1 MSLTESS
8 STGQSRRKIKDMIA
22 VNFGNALEWYDWN
35 IYTIFA
41 VVFASQIFKAGNPT
55 SALLST
61 LAVFAVGFIARPVG
75 GFIFGAVADKLGRKR
90 SLFIAMMVTAAGS
103 LIIAVTPTYAAAGIL
118 APIVLTVA
126 RLLQGLAHGG
136 EMGTSVTYLVE
147 RAPDNRRG
155 FFGATSW
162 ISVVIGTILAT
173 LVGLGINAFLT
184 PDQVASWG
192 WRLAFA
198 LGGLLGLYALVLRR
212 SIEESEHYAAT
223 KEIRKVTRPSTGK
236 GDVPESSKL
245 SILRGLWIIFVVS
258 ASGSLMF
265 YTWLIYLPTHAQQV
279 HQLPPTQTLSASLI
293 AQVIFMAAIFEAG
306 VLGDRIGRKPM
317 VIVFSLLFVILPYP
331 LFGILGSSF
340 FSFLAVQTVALLG
353 VAVLFGVNGDL
364 WSEVLPTEVR
374 AKGVATVLSLATA
387 IFGGTA
393 PYVITWLSANG
404 LPNVFP
410 GYLMA
415 MAALTGV
422 TTIFMKET
430 KGVSLSKVTE
440 ATGRAQ

>member
-1 MSLTESS
+1 MSFTASG
-8 STGQSRRKIKDMIA
+8 STRHSRRKIKDMIA

-61 LAVFAVGFIARPVG
+61 LAVFAVGFIARPIG
-75 GFIFGAVADKLGRKR
+75 GFIFGAVADKVGRKR
-90 SLFIAMMVTAAGS
+90 SLFIAMVVTAVGS

-173 LVGLGINAFLT
+173 LVGLGINTFLS
-184 PDQVASWG
+184 PDQVATWG
-192 WRLAFA
+192 WRMAFA
-198 LGGLLGLYALVLRR
+198 LGGILGLYALVLRR
-212 SIEESEHYAAT
+212 TIEESEHYTAT
-223 KEIRKVTRPSTGK
+223 QEINEVTQSPAGQ
-236 GDVPESSKL
+236 GDASESSAS
-245 SILRGLWIIFVVS
+245 SIMRGLWIIFVVS

-293 AQVIFMAAIFEAG
+293 AQVIFMAAIFGAG
-306 VLGDRIGRKPM
+306 MLGDRVGRKPM

-340 FSFLAVQTVALLG
+340 VSFLAVQTVALLG
-353 VAVLFGVNGDL
+353 VAVLFGVNGAL

-393 PYVITWLSANG
+393 PYVITWLNANN

-410 GYLMA
+410 GYLMV
-415 MAALTGV
+415 MAALTGI
-422 TTIFMKET
+422 TALFMKET
-430 KGVSLSKVTE
+430 KGISLS
-440 ATGRAQ
+440 R

>member
-61 LAVFAVGFIARPVG
+61 LAVFAVGFIARPIG

-258 ASGSLMF
+258 A
-265 YTWLIYLPTHAQQV
+265 
-279 HQLPPTQTLSASLI
+279 
-293 AQVIFMAAIFEAG
+293 
-306 VLGDRIGRKPM
+306 
-317 VIVFSLLFVILPYP
+317 
-331 LFGILGSSF
+331 
-340 FSFLAVQTVALLG
+340 
-353 VAVLFGVNGDL
+353 
-364 WSEVLPTEVR
+364 
-374 AKGVATVLSLATA
+374 
-387 IFGGTA
+387 
-393 PYVITWLSANG
+393 
-404 LPNVFP
+404 
-410 GYLMA
+410 
-415 MAALTGV
+415 
-422 TTIFMKET
+422 
-430 KGVSLSKVTE
+430 
-440 ATGRAQ
+440 

>member
-1 MSLTESS
+1 MSFTASG
-8 STGQSRRKIKDMIA
+8 STRHSRRKIKDMIA

-61 LAVFAVGFIARPVG
+61 LAVFAVGFIARPIG
-75 GFIFGAVADKLGRKR
+75 GFIFGAVADKVGRKR
-90 SLFIAMMVTAAGS
+90 SLFIAMVVTAVGS

-173 LVGLGINAFLT
+173 LVGLGINTFLT
-184 PDQVASWG
+184 PDQVATWG

-198 LGGLLGLYALVLRR
+198 LGGILGLYALVLRR
-212 SIEESEHYAAT
+212 TIEESEHYTAT
-223 KEIRKVTRPSTGK
+223 KEIRKVTQSSTGQS
-236 GDVPESSKL
+236 DVRESSKS
-245 SILRGLWIIFVVS
+245 SIMYGLWIIFVVS

-293 AQVIFMAAIFEAG
+293 AQVIFMAAIFGAG
-306 VLGDRIGRKPM
+306 MLGDRVGRKPM

-331 LFGILGSSF
+331 LFGILGNSF
-340 FSFLAVQTVALLG
+340 VSFLAVQTVALLG
-353 VAVLFGVNGDL
+353 VAVLFGVNGAL

-410 GYLMA
+410 GYLMV
-415 MAALTGV
+415 MAALTGI
-422 TTIFMKET
+422 TALFMKET
-430 KGVSLSKVTE
+430 KGTSLS
-440 ATGRAQ
+440 R

>member
-1 MSLTESS
+1 MSYTASG
-8 STGQSRRKIKDMIA
+8 STRQSRRTIKDMIA

-61 LAVFAVGFIARPVG
+61 LAVFAVGFIARPIG

-90 SLFIAMMVTAAGS
+90 SLFIAMMVTAVGS
-103 LIIAVTPTYAAAGIL
+103 LIIAVTPTYDTAGIL

-173 LVGLGINAFLT
+173 LVGLGINTFLT

-198 LGGLLGLYALVLRR
+198 LGGFLGLYALVLRR
-212 SIEESEHYAAT
+212 SIEESEHYTAT
-223 KEIRKVTRPSTGK
+223 KEIRKVTRPSTGQ
-236 GDVPESSKL
+236 GDASESSKS
-245 SILRGLWIIFVVS
+245 SIMRGLWIIFVVS

-279 HQLPPTQTLSASLI
+279 HQLPPTQTLSASLM
-293 AQVIFMAAIFEAG
+293 AQVIFMVAIFVAG
-306 VLGDRIGRKPM
+306 MLGDRIGRKPM
-317 VIVFSLLFVILPYP
+317 VIAFSLLFVILPYP

-340 FSFLAVQTVALLG
+340 FSFLAVQTIALLG
-353 VAVLFGVNGDL
+353 VAALFGVNGAL

-393 PYVITWLSANG
+393 PYVITWLSAND
-404 LPNVFP
+404 LPSVFP
-410 GYLMA
+410 GYLMV

-422 TTIFMKET
+422 TALLMKET
-430 KGVSLSKVTE
+430 KGTSLS
-440 ATGRAQ
+440 R

>member
-1 MSLTESS
+1 MSFTASG
-8 STGQSRRKIKDMIA
+8 STRQSRRKINDMIA

-61 LAVFAVGFIARPVG
+61 LAVFAVGFIARPIG
-75 GFIFGAVADKLGRKR
+75 GFIFGAVADKVGRKR
-90 SLFIAMMVTAAGS
+90 SLFIAMVVTAVGS

-184 PDQVASWG
+184 PDQVATWG

-212 SIEESEHYAAT
+212 TIEESEHYTAT
-223 KEIRKVTRPSTGK
+223 KEIRKVTQSSTGQS
-236 GDVPESSKL
+236 DVRESSKS
-245 SILRGLWIIFVVS
+245 SIMRGLWIVFVVS

-293 AQVIFMAAIFEAG
+293 AQVIFMAAIFGAG
-306 VLGDRIGRKPM
+306 MLGDRVGRKPM

-340 FSFLAVQTVALLG
+340 VSFLAVQTVALLG
-353 VAVLFGVNGDL
+353 VAVLFGVNGAL

-393 PYVITWLSANG
+393 PYVITWLNANN

-410 GYLMA
+410 GYLMV
-415 MAALTGV
+415 MSALTGI
-422 TTIFMKET
+422 TALFMKET
-430 KGVSLSKVTE
+430 KGTSLS
-440 ATGRAQ
+440 R

>member
-1 MSLTESS
+1 MSFTASG
-8 STGQSRRKIKDMIA
+8 STRQPRRKIKDMIA

-61 LAVFAVGFIARPVG
+61 LAVFAVGFIARPIG
-75 GFIFGAVADKLGRKR
+75 GFIFGAVADKVGRKR
-90 SLFIAMMVTAAGS
+90 SLFIAMMVTAVGS
-103 LIIAVTPTYAAAGIL
+103 LIIAVTPTYAAVGIL

-173 LVGLGINAFLT
+173 FVGLGINTFLT
-184 PDQVASWG
+184 PDQVATWG

-198 LGGLLGLYALVLRR
+198 LGGILGLYALVLRR
-212 SIEESEHYAAT
+212 TIEESEHYTAT
-223 KEIRKVTRPSTGK
+223 KEIRKVTQSSTGQS
-236 GDVPESSKL
+236 DVRESSKS
-245 SILRGLWIIFVVS
+245 SIIRGLWIIFVVS

-265 YTWLIYLPTHAQQV
+265 YIWLIYLPTHAQQV

-293 AQVIFMAAIFEAG
+293 AQVIFMAAIFGAG
-306 VLGDRIGRKPM
+306 MLGDRVGRKPM

-331 LFGILGSSF
+331 LFGVLGSSF
-340 FSFLAVQTVALLG
+340 VSFLAVQTVALLG
-353 VAVLFGVNGDL
+353 VAVLFGVNGAL

-393 PYVITWLSANG
+393 PYVITWLSAND
-404 LPNVFP
+404 LSSVFP
-410 GYLMA
+410 GYLMV
-415 MAALTGV
+415 MAVLTGV
-422 TTIFMKET
+422 TALLMKET
-430 KGVSLSKVTE
+430 KGTSLSM
-440 ATGRAQ
+440 

>member
-1 MSLTESS
+1 MSFTASG
-8 STGQSRRKIKDMIA
+8 STRQPRRKIKDMIA

-61 LAVFAVGFIARPVG
+61 LAVFAVGFIARPIG
-75 GFIFGAVADKLGRKR
+75 GFIFGAVADKVGRKR
-90 SLFIAMMVTAAGS
+90 SLFIAMMVTAVGS
-103 LIIAVTPTYAAAGIL
+103 LIISVTPTYATAGIL
-118 APIVLTVA
+118 APVVLTVA

-173 LVGLGINAFLT
+173 LVGLGINTFLT
-184 PDQVASWG
+184 PDQVATWG

-198 LGGLLGLYALVLRR
+198 LGGILGLYALVLRR
-212 SIEESEHYAAT
+212 TIEESEHYTAT
-223 KEIRKVTRPSTGK
+223 KEIRKVTQSSTGQS
-236 GDVPESSKL
+236 DVRESSKS
-245 SILRGLWIIFVVS
+245 SIIRGLWIIFVVS

-279 HQLPPTQTLSASLI
+279 HQLPPAQTLSASLI
-293 AQVIFMAAIFEAG
+293 AQVIFMAAIFGAG
-306 VLGDRIGRKPM
+306 TLGDRVGRKPM

-340 FSFLAVQTVALLG
+340 VSFLAVQTVALLG
-353 VAVLFGVNGDL
+353 VAVLFGVNGAL

-410 GYLMA
+410 GYLML
-415 MAALTGV
+415 MAALTGI
-422 TTIFMKET
+422 TALFMKET
-430 KGVSLSKVTE
+430 KGASLS
-440 ATGRAQ
+440 R

>member
-1 MSLTESS
+1 MSFTASG
-8 STGQSRRKIKDMIA
+8 STRHSRRKIKDMIA

-61 LAVFAVGFIARPVG
+61 LAVFAVGFIARPIG
-75 GFIFGAVADKLGRKR
+75 GFIFGAVADKVGRKR
-90 SLFIAMMVTAAGS
+90 SLFIAMVVTAVGS

-173 LVGLGINAFLT
+173 LVGLGINTFLT
-184 PDQVASWG
+184 PDQVATWG

-198 LGGLLGLYALVLRR
+198 LGGLLGLYALVLRQT
-212 SIEESEHYAAT
+212 IEESEHYTAT
-223 KEIRKVTRPSTGK
+223 QEINEVTQSLAVQ
-236 GDVPESSKL
+236 GDASESSAS
-245 SILRGLWIIFVVS
+245 SIMRGLWIIFVVS

-293 AQVIFMAAIFEAG
+293 AQVVFMAAIFGAG
-306 VLGDRIGRKPM
+306 MLGDRVGRKPM

-340 FSFLAVQTVALLG
+340 VSFLAVQTVALLG
-353 VAVLFGVNGDL
+353 VAVLFGVNGAL

-393 PYVITWLSANG
+393 PYVITWLSANN

-410 GYLMA
+410 GYLMV

-422 TTIFMKET
+422 TALFMKET
-430 KGVSLSKVTE
+430 KGTSLS
-440 ATGRAQ
+440 R

>member
-1 MSLTESS
+1 MSFTASG
-8 STGQSRRKIKDMIA
+8 STRQPRRKIKDMIA

-61 LAVFAVGFIARPVG
+61 LAVFAVGFIARPIG
-75 GFIFGAVADKLGRKR
+75 GFIFGAVADKVGRKR
-90 SLFIAMMVTAAGS
+90 SLFIAMMVTAVGS
-103 LIIAVTPTYAAAGIL
+103 LIIAVTPTYAAVGIL

-173 LVGLGINAFLT
+173 FVGLGINTFLT
-184 PDQVASWG
+184 PDQVATWG

-198 LGGLLGLYALVLRR
+198 LGGILGLYALVLRR
-212 SIEESEHYAAT
+212 TIEESEHYTAT
-223 KEIRKVTRPSTGK
+223 KEIRKVTQSSTGQS
-236 GDVPESSKL
+236 DVRESSKS
-245 SILRGLWIIFVVS
+245 SIIRGLWIIFVVS

-265 YTWLIYLPTHAQQV
+265 YIWLIYLPTHAQQV

-293 AQVIFMAAIFEAG
+293 AQVIFMAAIFGAG
-306 VLGDRIGRKPM
+306 MLGDRVGRKPM

-331 LFGILGSSF
+331 LFGVLGSSF
-340 FSFLAVQTVALLG
+340 VSFLAVQTVALLG
-353 VAVLFGVNGDL
+353 VAVLFGVNGAL

-393 PYVITWLSANG
+393 PYVITWLSAND
-404 LPNVFP
+404 LSSVFP
-410 GYLMA
+410 GYLMV

-422 TTIFMKET
+422 TALLMKET
-430 KGVSLSKVTE
+430 KGTSLSM
-440 ATGRAQ
+440 

>member
-1 MSLTESS
+1 MSYTASG
-8 STGQSRRKIKDMIA
+8 STRQSRRKIKDMIA

-61 LAVFAVGFIARPVG
+61 LAVFAVGFIARPIG
-75 GFIFGAVADKLGRKR
+75 GFIFGAVADQVGRKR
-90 SLFIAMMVTAAGS
+90 SLFIAMMVTAVGS

-136 EMGTSVTYLVE
+136 EMGTSVTYVVE

-212 SIEESEHYAAT
+212 SIEESEHYTAT
-223 KEIRKVTRPSTGK
+223 KEIRKVTRSSK
-236 GDVPESSKL
+236 GQGDASESSKS
-245 SILRGLWIIFVVS
+245 SIMRGLWIIFVVS

-293 AQVIFMAAIFEAG
+293 AQVIFMAAIFGAG
-306 VLGDRIGRKPM
+306 MLGDRIGRKPM
-317 VIVFSLLFVILPYP
+317 VIAFSLLFVILPYP

-340 FSFLAVQTVALLG
+340 FSFLAVQTIALLG
-353 VAVLFGVNGDL
+353 VAVLFGVNGAL

-393 PYVITWLSANG
+393 PYVITWLSAND
-404 LPNVFP
+404 LPSVFP
-410 GYLMA
+410 GYLMV

-422 TTIFMKET
+422 TALFMKET
-430 KGVSLSKVTE
+430 KGTSLS
-440 ATGRAQ
+440 R

>member
-1 MSLTESS
+1 MSHTESS
-8 STGQSRRKIKDMIA
+8 STGQSRHEIKDMIA

-61 LAVFAVGFIARPVG
+61 LAVFAVGFIARPIG
-75 GFIFGAVADKLGRKR
+75 GFIFGAVADQVGRKR
-90 SLFIAMMVTAAGS
+90 SLFIAMMVTAVGS
-103 LIIAVTPTYAAAGIL
+103 LIIAVTPTYDTAGIL

-223 KEIRKVTRPSTGK
+223 KEMRKVTQPSTGK
-236 GDVPESSKL
+236 GDVPESTKL

-279 HQLPPTQTLSASLI
+279 HQLSPTQTLSASLI
-293 AQVIFMAAIFEAG
+293 AQVIFMAAIFGAG

-317 VIVFSLLFVILPYP
+317 VVVFSLLFVILPYP
-331 LFGILGSSF
+331 LLGIWGSSF

-353 VAVLFGVNGDL
+353 VAVLFGVNGAL

-393 PYVITWLSANG
+393 PYVITWLSAND
-404 LPNVFP
+404 LPSVFP
-410 GYLMA
+410 GYLMV

-422 TTIFMKET
+422 TALFMKET
-430 KGVSLSKVTE
+430 KGTSLS
-440 ATGRAQ
+440 R